1 MAELTSQPTTIQSLY
16 AMYSDNLLYVNRR
29 YQRKLVWTLEEKQKL
44 IESIL
49 KKYPIPAILI
59 AEREDSPKTY
69 EIIDGLQRLHAI
81 MSFIETSFV
90 DTEGRLF
97 DLSHFPSAKR
107 RADEGH
113 FTPATHNSYLTQKAV
128 GTILDYPFAMS
139 VMRGATE
146 DEINDVFGRINTYG
160 HRLSDQERRQ
170 AGVQNSF
177 SELVRSIACTLRG
190 DESHEILPLNLMP
203 SISIDLPKT
212 KHGYEVQ
219 ADEVFWVE
227 HGILRS
233 TELRDS
239 LDEQCIADIVT
250 CIVGGQLIDR
260 SKDALDA
267 LYTYDSPE
275 SNRILAALEVYGA
288 DRVSDEIKYCISQIL
303 EVCAIENPEKPEKL
317 RNIIFKTRTTNPFPA
332 VFAIITLAFH
342 ELIVKQGM
350 VITDFQGLRNAI
362 VNLSERIETGQGATS
377 ASQRLGNIRAVKG
390 AIQDFFVKAQPE
402 PPIYGNH
409 AIADIDGL
417 LRRSEIEQ
425 SDFEFK
431 QGILTLSAKREM
443 DPGILQ
449 KIHETICAIANN
461 GPERTGKIVIGV
473 SDKPADTKRIQEL
486 DATIARKVG
495 KRDVVGINREAKL
508 LNLSTEDYFIKIKE
522 SIKTSPL
529 SSELKTSVLSHI
541 DYNPYFGLGVIV
553 ITIPPQTD
561 VSYYGDHVFWRTGDS
576 TTEAKTAK
584 EIASVAQRF

>member
-16 AMYSDNLLYVNRR
+16 AMYSDNLLHVNRR

-59 AEREDSPKTY
+59 AEREESPGTY

-81 MSFIETSFV
+81 MSFIETSFS
-90 DTEGRLF
+90 DTRGSMFSLE
-97 DLSHFPSAKR
+97 HFPSAKR
-107 RADEGH
+107 RADEGA
-113 FTPATHNSYLTQKAV
+113 FTPNESELHLTQREV

-170 AGVQNSF
+170 AGIQNSF

-212 KHGYEVQ
+212 KHGYLVQ

-239 LDEQCIADIVT
+239 IDEQCIADIAA
-250 CIVGGQLIDR
+250 CIVGGQLIER
-260 SKDALDA
+260 SKEALDA
-267 LYTYDSPE
+267 IYTFDSPE
-275 SNRILAALEVYGA
+275 SDRILAALEVYGA
-288 DRVSDEIKYCISQIL
+288 ERLSDEMKYCIAQIL
-303 EVCAIENPEKPEKL
+303 EVCASGNPEKPEKL
-317 RNIIFKTRTTNPFPA
+317 RNIIFKTKSTNPFPA
-332 VFAIITLAFH
+332 AFAVVLIAFH
-342 ELIVKQGM
+342 EIIVKDNM
-350 VITDFQGLRNAI
+350 IITDHNGIREAI
-362 VNLSERIETGQGATS
+362 FDLTERIGKGQGATS
-377 ASQRLGNIRAVKG
+377 AAQRRKNINSVKG
-390 AIQDFFVKAQPE
+390 LISEFFTPAQPA

-409 AIADIDGL
+409 AIADIDSL

-431 QGILTLSAKREM
+431 QGILSLSNDRKI

-449 KIHETICAIANN
+449 KIHETLCAIANN
-461 GPERTGKIVIGV
+461 GPQRAGKLIIGV
-473 SDKPADTKRIQEL
+473 SDKPADTERVAKL
-486 DATIARKVG
+486 DKVSAKKVG
-495 KRDVVGINREAKL
+495 KRDVVGINREARI
-508 LNLSTEDYFIKIKE
+508 LNISTEDYFIKIKE
-522 SIKTSPL
+522 SIKHADL
-529 SSELKTSVLSHI
+529 SEPLKTSVLSHI
-541 DYNPYFGLGVIV
+541 DYNPYFGLGIIV
-553 ITIPPQTD
+553 ITIPPQQD
-561 VSYYGDHVFWRTGDS
+561 VSYYNEHLYWRTGDS

-584 EIASVAQRF
+584 EVAAVAKRF